1 VSQLPA
7 RLSPRIRIFSTILF
21 FFFAASAIARDDSVE
36 HHVRELAHRVS
47 AELAKNKVN
56 CVNWNN
62 HEAVSESRSQQW
74 KSVFVEELQGPQSDS
89 TEAPGNCS
97 VSVYLER
104 TPAQVVITADV
115 ENGNGKQALFA
126 AIPRAGIP
134 AESGNVSTLR
144 LEKELL
150 WQQSERILDAIFVR
164 GEDGAS
170 DRLVVLQKDV
180 LNVYEKRSGS
190 WKEAQSKPL
199 GDAAARQRGPQGELY
214 YSLDQPDRV
223 KIVLAGKTCQTSL
236 GDATAPSC
244 QQNVDVWRT
253 GMLLSSPCSSQVW
266 WLRSDG
272 GDMTVPDRLEL
283 VNPSL
288 PATQAPVAEL
298 ATAGPV
304 LSISSGEALR
314 ADTAVVF
321 NLSTGNYEV
330 YRIALACGL

>member
-1 VSQLPA
+1 MSQLPA
-7 RLSPRIRIFSTILF
+7 RLSPRIRIFSTALF
-21 FFFAASAIARDDSVE
+21 FFFAATAIARDDSAE

-47 AELAKNKVN
+47 AELGKNKVN

-62 HEAVSESRSQQW
+62 HEAVSDPRSQQW
-74 KSVFVEELQGPQSDS
+74 KSMFVEELQGPQSDS
-89 TEAPGNCS
+89 ATAGSCS
-97 VSVYLER
+97 VSVYLQR
-104 TPAQVVITADV
+104 TPAQVVITVDV
-115 ENGNGKQALFA
+115 ENGNGRQELFA

-180 LNVYEKRSGS
+180 LNVYEKQSGS

-199 GDAAARQRGPQGELY
+199 GDATARRRGPHGELY
-214 YSLDQPDRV
+214 YSLDQADSV
-223 KIVLAGKTCQTSL
+223 KIVLAGKTCQANLS
-236 GDATAPSC
+236 DATAPSC
-244 QQNVDVWRT
+244 QQSLDVWRT

-288 PATQAPVAEL
+288 PAMQAPVAEL

>member
-1 VSQLPA
+1 MSQLP
-7 RLSPRIRIFSTILF
+7 RCLSSRIQILSTFLL
-21 FFFAASAIARDDSVE
+21 FFAATAIARDDSAE
-36 HHVRELAHRVS
+36 HHVRELARRVS

-74 KSVFVEELQGPQSDS
+74 RGMFVEELQGAQNDS
-89 TEAPGNCS
+89 AAAEVCG

-115 ENGNGKQALFA
+115 ENGTGKQVLFA

-134 AESGNVSTLR
+134 AENGSVSTPR

-164 GEDGAS
+164 GEDGAI
-170 DRLVVLQKDV
+170 DRLVVLQKDA
-180 LNVYEKRSGS
+180 LKVYEKRSGS
-190 WKEAQSKPL
+190 WKEVQSKPL
-199 GDAAARQRGPQGELY
+199 GDAAATRRGPHGELY

-223 KIVLAGKTCQTSL
+223 KMVLAGKTCQANL
-236 GDATAPSC
+236 GDATAPNC
-244 QQNVDVWRT
+244 QQNLDVWRA

-272 GDMTVPDRLEL
+272 GDMTASDRLEL

-288 PATQAPVAEL
+288 PAAQAPIAEL
-298 ATAGPV
+298 ATPGPV

>member
-1 VSQLPA
+1 VSRLPR
-7 RLSPRIRIFSTILF
+7 RLSQRIIIFCAISVLLF
-21 FFFAASAIARDDSVE
+21 GSSAIARDDSAE
-36 HHVRELAHRVS
+36 RHVRELARRVS
-47 AELAKNKVN
+47 TELPRNKVN

-62 HEAVSESRSQQW
+62 HEAVSDSRSQQW
-74 KSVFVEELQGPQSDS
+74 KSQFIEELQGQQNDS
-89 TEAPGNCS
+89 ATASGSCS

-104 TPAQVVITADV
+104 TPAQIVVTADV
-115 ENGNGKQALFA
+115 ENGTGKQILFA

-134 AESGNVSTLR
+134 AESGSANTLR

-164 GEDGAS
+164 GENGAS
-170 DRLVVLQKDV
+170 DRLIVLRHDV
-180 LNVYEKRSGS
+180 LNVYERRPDG
-190 WKEAQSKPL
+190 WKSVQSKPL
-199 GDAAARQRGPQGELY
+199 GDATPMQRAPRGELY
-214 YSLDQPDRV
+214 FSTDQPDRV
-223 KIVLAGKTCQTSL
+223 KIVLAGKSCQTNP
-236 GDATAPSC
+236 GDASAPSC
-244 QQNVDVWRT
+244 QQNSDAWRT

-272 GDMTVPDRLEL
+272 GDMTTPDRLEV

-288 PATQAPVAEL
+288 PATQAPAAEL

-314 ADTAVVF
+314 ADTVVVF

>member
-1 VSQLPA
+1 M
-7 RLSPRIRIFSTILF
+7 
-21 FFFAASAIARDDSVE
+21 
-36 HHVRELAHRVS
+36 
-47 AELAKNKVN
+47 
-56 CVNWNN
+56 
-62 HEAVSESRSQQW
+62 
-74 KSVFVEELQGPQSDS
+74 FVEEMPSAQSDPA
-89 TEAPGNCS
+89 TTAGNCG
-97 VSVYLER
+97 VAVHLER
-104 TPAQVVITADV
+104 TPTQVMITADV
-115 ENGNGKQALFA
+115 ENGNGKQVLFA

-134 AESGNVSTLR
+134 AESANVATLR

-164 GEDGAS
+164 GENGAS

-190 WKEAQSKPL
+190 WKEVQSKPL
-199 GDAAARQRGPQGELY
+199 GDATARQRGPRGELY
-214 YSLDQPDRV
+214 YALDQPDRV
-223 KIVLAGKTCQTSL
+223 KMALAGKTCQANLS
-236 GDATAPSC
+236 DAAAPSC
-244 QQNVDVWRT
+244 QQNLDVWRT

-272 GDMTVPDRLEL
+272 GDMTVQDRLEL

-314 ADTAVVF
+314 ADTAIVF

-330 YRIALACGL
+330 HRIALACGL

>member
-1 VSQLPA
+1 M
-7 RLSPRIRIFSTILF
+7 
-21 FFFAASAIARDDSVE
+21 
-36 HHVRELAHRVS
+36 
-47 AELAKNKVN
+47 
-56 CVNWNN
+56 
-62 HEAVSESRSQQW
+62 
-74 KSVFVEELQGPQSDS
+74 FVEELQGRESDS
-89 TEAPGNCS
+89 ATAAENCS

-104 TPAQVVITADV
+104 TPAQVVVTADV
-115 ENGNGKQALFA
+115 ENGSEKRELFA
-126 AIPRAGIP
+126 VIPRAGIP

-150 WQQSERILDAIFVR
+150 WQQSERILDAVFVR

-180 LNVYEKRSGS
+180 LNVYEKWSGS
-190 WKEAQSKPL
+190 WKEVQSKPL
-199 GDAAARQRGPQGELY
+199 ADATARQRGPHGELY

-223 KIVLAGKTCQTSL
+223 KIVLAGKTCQASL
-236 GDATAPSC
+236 GDATAQSC
-244 QQNVDVWRT
+244 HQNLDVWRT
-253 GMLLSSPCSSQVW
+253 GMLLSSQCNSQVW

-304 LSISSGEALR
+304 FSISSGEALR

>member
-1 VSQLPA
+1 MSQLP
-7 RLSPRIRIFSTILF
+7 RCLSSRIRISSTILF
-21 FFFAASAIARDDSVE
+21 FFFATTAITRDDSAE

-74 KSVFVEELQGPQSDS
+74 KSMFVEELQGALSDS
-89 TEAPGNCS
+89 AAAGNCG

-104 TPAQVVITADV
+104 TPAQVVVTADV
-115 ENGNGKQALFA
+115 ESGNGKQVLFA

-134 AESGNVSTLR
+134 AENGSASTPR

-150 WQQSERILDAIFVR
+150 WQQSERILDAIFLH

-180 LNVYEKRSGS
+180 LKVYEKRSGS
-190 WKEAQSKPL
+190 WKEMQSKPL
-199 GDAAARQRGPQGELY
+199 GDAVATQRGPRGELY
-214 YSLDQPDRV
+214 YSPDQPDRV
-223 KIVLAGKTCQTSL
+223 KMVLAGKTCQANL
-236 GDATAPSC
+236 GEATAPNC
-244 QQNVDVWRT
+244 QQNLDVWRA
-253 GMLLSSPCSSQVW
+253 GMLLSSQCSSQVW

-288 PATQAPVAEL
+288 PAAQAPLAEL
-298 ATAGPV
+298 ATPGPV

>member
-1 VSQLPA
+1 M
-7 RLSPRIRIFSTILF
+7 
-21 FFFAASAIARDDSVE
+21 
-36 HHVRELAHRVS
+36 
-47 AELAKNKVN
+47 N

-62 HEAVSESRSQQW
+62 REAVSESRSQQW
-74 KSVFVEELQGPQSDS
+74 KSMFVEELQGPQSDS
-89 TEAPGNCS
+89 ATGAGSCS

-104 TPAQVVITADV
+104 TPAQVVLTADV

-126 AIPRAGIP
+126 VIPRAGIP

-199 GDAAARQRGPQGELY
+199 GDATARRRGPHGE
-214 YSLDQPDRV
+214 PDRV
-223 KIVLAGKTCQTSL
+223 KVVLAGKTCQANL

-244 QQNVDVWRT
+244 QQNLDVWRT

-298 ATAGPV
+298 ATPGPV

-330 YRIALACGL
+330 HRIALACGL

>member
-1 VSQLPA
+1 VSQLPR
-7 RLSPRIRIFSTILF
+7 RLSSRIRIFSTILF
-21 FFFAASAIARDDSVE
+21 FFFAATAIARDDSAE

-74 KSVFVEELQGPQSDS
+74 KSTFVEELQDPQNDS
-89 TEAPGNCS
+89 ATAASCS

-104 TPAQVVITADV
+104 TPAQVVVTADV
-115 ENGNGKQALFA
+115 ENGKEKQALFA

-199 GDAAARQRGPQGELY
+199 GDAAARQRGPHGELY

-223 KIVLAGKTCQTSL
+223 KIELAGKTCQASL
-236 GDATAPSC
+236 GDATTLSC
-244 QQNVDVWRT
+244 QQNLDVWRT

-283 VNPSL
+283 VSPSL

-321 NLSTGNYEV
+321 NLATGNYEV

>member
-7 RLSPRIRIFSTILF
+7 RLSPRIPIFSTILF
-21 FFFAASAIARDDSVE
+21 FFFAATAIARDDSAE
-36 HHVRELAHRVS
+36 HHVRELARRVS

-62 HEAVSESRSQQW
+62 HEAVSELRSQQW
-74 KSVFVEELQGPQSDS
+74 KSMFIEELQGPQSDS
-89 TEAPGNCS
+89 ATAASCS

-104 TPAQVVITADV
+104 TPAQVVVTADV
-115 ENGNGKQALFA
+115 ENGNEKQALFT

-150 WQQSERILDAIFVR
+150 WQQSERILDAIFLR
-164 GEDGAS
+164 GEDGAI

-199 GDAAARQRGPQGELY
+199 GDAAARQRDPHGELY
-214 YSLDQPDRV
+214 YSPDQADRV
-223 KIVLAGKTCQTSL
+223 KIVLAGKTCQANL

-244 QQNVDVWRT
+244 QQNLDVWRT

-283 VNPSL
+283 VNSSL
-288 PATQAPVAEL
+288 PAAQAPVAEL

>member
-1 VSQLPA
+1 MSQLPA
-7 RLSPRIRIFSTILF
+7 RLSPRIRIFSTALF
-21 FFFAASAIARDDSVE
+21 FFFAATAIARDDSAE

-56 CVNWNN
+56 CLNWNN

-74 KSVFVEELQGPQSDS
+74 KSMFVEELQGRESDS
-89 TEAPGNCS
+89 ATAAENCS

-104 TPAQVVITADV
+104 TPAQVVVTADV
-115 ENGNGKQALFA
+115 ENGSEKRELFA
-126 AIPRAGIP
+126 VIPRAGIP

-190 WKEAQSKPL
+190 WKEVQSKPL
-199 GDAAARQRGPQGELY
+199 ADATARQRGPHGELY
-214 YSLDQPDRV
+214 YSMDQPDRV
-223 KIVLAGKTCQTSL
+223 KIVLAGKTCQANL

-244 QQNVDVWRT
+244 QQNLDVWRT
-253 GMLLSSPCSSQVW
+253 GMLLSSPCNSQVW

-288 PATQAPVAEL
+288 PAAQAPVAEL

-304 LSISSGEALR
+304 FSISSGEALR

>member
-1 VSQLPA
+1 M
-7 RLSPRIRIFSTILF
+7 
-21 FFFAASAIARDDSVE
+21 
-36 HHVRELAHRVS
+36 
-47 AELAKNKVN
+47 
-56 CVNWNN
+56 
-62 HEAVSESRSQQW
+62 
-74 KSVFVEELQGPQSDS
+74 FVEELQGPQSDS
-89 TEAPGNCS
+89 ATAGSCS

-104 TPAQVVITADV
+104 TPAQVEITADV
-115 ENGNGKQALFA
+115 ENDSGKQALFA
-126 AIPRAGIP
+126 VIPRAGIP
-134 AESGNVSTLR
+134 AESGNVSTMR

-199 GDAAARQRGPQGELY
+199 GDAAARQRGPHGELY

-223 KIVLAGKTCQTSL
+223 KVVLAGKTCQANLS
-236 GDATAPSC
+236 DATAPSC
-244 QQNVDVWRT
+244 QQSLDVWRT

-304 LSISSGEALR
+304 LSISSGESLR